1 MNKLV
6 VSVGIMVTALG
17 FALLVSPNA
26 NAVTAQNTAAVK
38 KCKKSGSTGKDYRKP
53 VRICIPNVMP

>member
-6 VSVGIMVTALG
+6 MAVGVMVTALG

-26 NAVTAQNTAAVK
+26 NAVTAQNTASVK
-38 KCKKSGSTGKDYRKP
+38 KCKKSYSVQDYRKP